1 MSNTCKADHM
11 HNMSL
16 FVACADEMS
25 HAGNSMAK
33 KTHSKK
39 STHVIHRMVKL
50 DSLNKTVSTTVA
62 PSGQDKHS
70 HLPAL
75 SVF

>member
-25 HAGNSMAK
+25 HTGNTMAK
-33 KTHSKK
+33 KNNTQQRA
-39 STHVIHRMVKL
+39 RML
-50 DSLNKTVSTTVA
+50 FT
-62 PSGQDKHS
+62 
-70 HLPAL
+70 
-75 SVF
+75 

>member
-25 HAGNSMAK
+25 HTGNTMAK
-33 KTHSKK
+33 KTTHSKGHACY
-39 STHVIHRMVKL
+39 SQNGET
-50 DSLNKTVSTTVA
+50 
-62 PSGQDKHS
+62 
-70 HLPAL
+70 
-75 SVF
+75 